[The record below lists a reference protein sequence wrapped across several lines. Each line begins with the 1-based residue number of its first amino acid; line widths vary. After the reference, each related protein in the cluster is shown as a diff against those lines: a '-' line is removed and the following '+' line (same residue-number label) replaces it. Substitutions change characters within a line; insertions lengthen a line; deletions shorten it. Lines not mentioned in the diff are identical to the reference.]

1 MAAKLLSIHKPRL
14 FRPGKPVF
22 PTVSESANLSLAD
35 FIGKNSWLVFDILDC
50 EGEWLER
57 DASEWGDDDEYLEML
72 DLFHDLKVVND
83 LAERC
88 VKDMEEFVDTTKDV
102 EHRDNV
108 LLVATDHRKIFQDL
122 RFAKNIRNRVLQQ
135 RTYLESLDLKK
146 NIRTKNM

>member
-1 MAAKLLSIHKPRL
+1 M
-14 FRPGKPVF
+14 
-22 PTVSESANLSLAD
+22 
-35 FIGKNSWLVFDILDC
+35 VFDILDC

-122 RFAKNIRNRVLQQ
+122 RKSALQ
-135 RTYLESLDLKK
+135 
-146 NIRTKNM
+146 